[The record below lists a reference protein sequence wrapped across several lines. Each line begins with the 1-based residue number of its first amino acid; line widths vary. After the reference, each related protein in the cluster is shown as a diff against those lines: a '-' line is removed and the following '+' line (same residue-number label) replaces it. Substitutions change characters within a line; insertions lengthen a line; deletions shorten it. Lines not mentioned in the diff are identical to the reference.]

1 MYFKEYSSIKGNILL
16 QDKFISSFYDKKYSY
31 FKYIDI
37 KTILFSIQLNIK
49 NYKRINILIYFTL
62 RFLGNSSLDYIAQQQ
77 NKYII
82 LFWNKLNIFKF
93 LQNLILIYLP
103 LLLKNDLFFLDK
115 TENLKFLKYSFKELP
130 LFLEH
135 ELIIELN
142 DFYINAFKKIEMNLF
157 ITSTFL
163 SILHKE
169 SFARFLKLPIILY

>member
-82 LFWNKLNIFKF
+82 LF
-93 LQNLILIYLP
+93 
-103 LLLKNDLFFLDK
+103 
-115 TENLKFLKYSFKELP
+115 
-130 LFLEH
+130 
-135 ELIIELN
+135 
-142 DFYINAFKKIEMNLF
+142 
-157 ITSTFL
+157 
-163 SILHKE
+163 
-169 SFARFLKLPIILY
+169 